1 MDVFSSDIDTLHI
14 ANSLLVSTLA
24 KGVDMRPTEVVFK
37 RVASSLFVKEF
48 EKQLQRYGW
57 WYEPIV
63 REQMIAAHAIDAL
76 ERPYAVRERIVQA
89 LDLCTRMRL
98 NERRVTGY
106 AVSIGAALY
115 VLLFSRVPMV
125 TWLQDVW
132 FPLTV
137 CINTALHG
145 LLFFAMYIISA
156 LFVAMSRWYRRELS
170 SIMDEVCR
178 LDQLDAATFRSDLFM
193 IGAISRDNQR
203 IADLIVRTVRSHRS
217 R

>member
-1 MDVFSSDIDTLHI
+1 
-14 ANSLLVSTLA
+14 
-24 KGVDMRPTEVVFK
+24 MRPTQVVFK

-48 EKQLQRYGW
+48 DKRLERYGW

-63 REQMIAAHAIDAL
+63 REQVIVAHAIDAL
-76 ERPYAVRERIVQA
+76 ERTYAVRERIVQV

-137 CINTALHG
+137 CINTVLHG
-145 LLFFAMYIISA
+145 LFFWVMYIISA
-156 LFVAMSRWYRRELS
+156 LFVAMSRWYRLELS
-170 SIMDEVCR
+170 SIMDVACH
-178 LDQLDAATFRSDLFM
+178 LDEHDSATFRSDLFM
-193 IGAISRDNQR
+193 IGVISRDNQR
-203 IADLIVRTVRSHRS
+203 TADLIVHCVRSHRS